1 MLCDEVCGPH
11 ECDYDDKSLTEC
23 DVLRVYLILIDV
35 TGSPKISVNVYK
47 ITWSRITELNFVSC
61 KSNVLALCIIKMLI
75 NLWPDSILGLLYE
88 RLTLH

>member
-1 MLCDEVCGPH
+1 MEF
-11 ECDYDDKSLTEC
+11 
-23 DVLRVYLILIDV
+23 DVLGVYLILIDV
-35 TGSPKISVNVYK
+35 TDFSKISIHVYK
-47 ITWSRITELNFVSC
+47 IRFCRITELTFVSC

>member
-1 MLCDEVCGPH
+1 VCGLHDSDH
-11 ECDYDDKSLTEC
+11 EDNSLTEFH
-23 DVLRVYLILIDV
+23 VLGVYLILIDV
-35 TGSPKISVNVYK
+35 TDSSKISVHFYK
-47 ITWSRITELNFVSC
+47 ITLSRITELTFVSC